1 MVVAEGAAPP
11 DRAPSESQ
19 LRQLG
24 FSFHVP
30 EVEDVGVVVVDDDR
44 TSLELMEAFVAR
56 MGHPVRAFSD
66 PKVALDA
73 IQSEPP
79 RILVTDMVM
88 PELTGVDLGRAA
100 RAIDPDIAVVLV
112 TGVGDQG
119 TAQATMQLGVSSF
132 LTKPLE
138 LGPLTRALQ
147 RAFLRRAADD
157 HHRAM
162 VNWMYDAMDRNAQ
175 AIREVTLG
183 TLTSLTN
190 ALDARSP
197 HFRGHSRA
205 VALQAAALAQALG
218 LGEQEIETV
227 RIAGMLHDIGMIG
240 VPDSIVERPGP
251 LMPKEIELV
260 RSHCEAGASIIA
272 PMKHLGD
279 AVRYV
284 LEHHERWN
292 GSGYPDAKRGDEIS
306 LGGQIVAISEAW
318 TAILENRPYREGR
331 TREEGME
338 ILLAHE
344 GEWFTGEV
352 TRALIDSDVGLI

>member
-1 MVVAEGAAPP
+1 MIAERALGF
-11 DRAPSESQ
+11 DRAPSDGE

-30 EVEDVGVVVVDDDR
+30 EVEDVDVVVVDDDK
-44 TSLELMEAFVAR
+44 TSLELMEAFVR
-56 MGHPVRAFSD
+56 RIGHPVRAFAD
-66 PKVALDA
+66 PRKALEA
-73 IQSEPP
+73 IQADPP

-88 PELTGVDLGRAA
+88 ADMSGVDLGRAA
-100 RAIDPDIAVVLV
+100 RAVDPDIAVVLV

-119 TAQATMQLGVSSF
+119 TAQATVQLGVSSF
-132 LTKPLE
+132 VTKPLE
-138 LGPLTRALQ
+138 LNALTRALQ

-162 VNWMYDAMDRNAQ
+162 VNWMYEAMDRNAQ

-197 HFRGHSRA
+197 HFKGHSRA
-205 VALQAAALAQALG
+205 VALQAAALAQVLG
-218 LGEQEIETV
+218 LDEQQVETV
-227 RIAGMLHDIGMIG
+227 RVAGMLHDIGMIG
-240 VPDSIVERPGP
+240 VSDSIVERPGP

-272 PMKHLGD
+272 PMKHLGE
-279 AVRYV
+279 AIRYV
-284 LEHHERWN
+284 LEHHERWD
-292 GSGYPDAKRGDEIS
+292 GSGYPDAKKGDEIS
-306 LGGQIVAISEAW
+306 LGGQIVGISETW

-331 TREEGME
+331 SRDEGME

-344 GEWFTGEV
+344 GQWFTEKV
-352 TRALIDSDVGLI
+352 TRALTESDIGLI